1 MYSYSTTVTLEI
13 FVRVYFLQ
21 NFADLQSFMKI
32 KPSQNSEVTL
42 SFNKVGISCPSCEFF
57 NVANMSFIAI
67 RENKILAKI
76 SEFTVFN
83 REVITDWSTY
93 PQIYNFSAQSV
104 PLAVQGSQN
113 LILSQTQA
121 ELFTLPLHVSISFF
135 CPWASPKH

>member
-83 REVITDWSTY
+83 REVITD
-93 PQIYNFSAQSV
+93 
-104 PLAVQGSQN
+104 
-113 LILSQTQA
+113 
-121 ELFTLPLHVSISFF
+121 
-135 CPWASPKH
+135 